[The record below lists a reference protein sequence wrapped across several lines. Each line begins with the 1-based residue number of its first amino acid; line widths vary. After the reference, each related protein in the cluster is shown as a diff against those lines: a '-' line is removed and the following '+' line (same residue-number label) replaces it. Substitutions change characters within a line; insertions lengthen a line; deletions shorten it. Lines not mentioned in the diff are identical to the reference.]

1 MELAQTAER
10 FAAST
15 SSFDARRHMLD
26 MAHERLTH
34 GGAAITASRAT
45 GLAAQ
50 AAALDAL
57 SPLKVLARGYAI
69 AYGPHGV
76 ATSVADAAPG
86 DELRVRLADG
96 DILGTVASV
105 EPVAGA

>member
-1 MELAQTAER
+1 
-10 FAAST
+10 
-15 SSFDARRHMLD
+15 

-96 DILGTVASV
+96 DILGTVTSV